1 MFDNDTCCVNSLA
14 PNSVCLHTVKKTG
27 SLNLIPNFSENIN
40 IYEEGPYSI
49 IVEGYYLLVMGA
61 EDPMSY

>member
-1 MFDNDTCCVNSLA
+1 MLYEVTRTEFSLLTH
-14 PNSVCLHTVKKTG
+14 SKKTG